1 MKSLSV
7 GCLFFLFFLQIQ
19 FGLAQNVGI
28 NTSGLSPNTAAL
40 LDIDANPN
48 FNKGLLIPRVTFSQR
63 TGVNFNPLSA
73 AAQGLTVYQTDAGG
87 LGEGFYYNTS
97 TSTTPAWSFLLNN
110 NSGWSLTG
118 NAATTP
124 SSSAIGTAIAT
135 GQNYIGTSDLKDF
148 VIATNNL
155 ERLRI
160 NSAGN
165 IGIGTLS
172 PTSTALLT
180 INPTTNALRD
190 AIDITMTGATST
202 ATGLNISA
210 GSSSV
215 NGISVANS
223 SSSQSSSFY
232 GIGAVLSSTNIVSG
246 YNAYRNSSG
255 LSYGIYAINGTNA
268 SYATNANT
276 WAAFLQGRTVI
287 SSESSPS
294 SGLGTDLEIR
304 NTSTGSSPATLSMR
318 QSTSNTTSGNVLA
331 NINFGDNHQTT
342 PQAQIQV
349 ARDASGGTGDLP
361 SNMIFSTTPDATT
374 TLIERMRITNNGNVG
389 IGTTSPNSKLS
400 IVNSAIQGI
409 QLDGYGISGHGIKQ
423 RWLGGTSASPSSP
436 ATGNEINI
444 LEFYTGGTNAA
455 YFGNPSV
462 KMTAQI
468 GSPIGSVLSSVDWH
482 FYTNSTASGTP
493 FKAMTIQGQ
502 TGNVG
507 IGTTSPGEKLTVAA
521 GATDATFFDGVN
533 IKYRY
538 LPDPAN
544 LYRYWMIGNVAGV
557 GMSVGS
563 SPALMFTNGDTYLRS
578 LIVNQDGL
586 SFFTNGT
593 TNANAIE
600 RMRITAAGNIGIGT
614 TAPSTQLHTTG
625 SVRFQTLTGTGNR
638 FVITDLNGNISAGA
652 ATTAGIIAGSGTLNY
667 VPKWTPDGNTLGNS
681 LIFDNGTNVGIGTNT
696 PAAKLEVIGT
706 SARVSNSGD
715 AKFEFFGS
723 SADRG
728 FVGWQS
734 TAPVGV
740 YLLNKDNSPIMF
752 GTTNAERMRIDAA
765 GNVGIGTT
773 VPNAPLTLGSA
784 VTTNLSPE
792 LSVNSTGNKPL
803 FVGQTNGNLGLMIGY
818 DGNDI
823 QGRTGASFATN
834 GDLTLNKYG
843 GNVGIGTSTPAKTV
857 SIGQNIAAN
866 NTDYAIEILRH
877 GTLASPGTYSASS
890 PAIIINDISGDGP
903 TSLEAQGLLQINA
916 SRIADADPNAAN
928 ALLLNVSNDN
938 GSALAVNAKRNI
950 GIGTTSPSTQ
960 LHTTGSVRFQTLTGT
975 GNRFVITDLNGNISA
990 GAATT
995 AGIIT
1000 GSGTLNYVPKWTP
1013 DGATL
1018 GNSLIFDN
1026 GTNVGI
1032 GTNTPAAK
1040 LEVIGTSARVSNS
1053 GDAKFEFFG
1062 SSADRGFVGWQSTAP
1077 VGVYLLNKDNS
1088 PIMFGTTNAERM
1100 RIDAAGNVGIGTT
1113 VPNAPLTLGSAVTT
1127 NLSPE
1132 LSVNS
1137 TGNKPLFVGQ
1147 TNGNLGLMIGYDGN
1161 DIQGR
1166 TGASFATNGDL
1177 TLNKYGGNVG
1187 IGTSTPAKT
1196 VSIGQ
1201 NIAANNT
1208 DYAIE
1213 ILRHGTL
1220 ASPGTYS
1227 ASSPA
1232 IIINDIS
1239 GDGPTSLEAQG
1250 LLQINAPRIADADP
1264 NAANALLLNISND
1277 NGSALAVNAKRN
1289 IGIGSTSPSTQLH
1302 TTGGVRFQTLTGT
1315 GNRFVITDLD
1325 GNLSA
1330 GAATTAGIITGGGTL
1345 NYVPKWTPNGTT
1357 LGNSI
1362 IFDNGTNVGIGTNL
1376 PQAKLDIVGG
1386 IRSNSSTPLD
1396 LVSIGTGTYNRTVL
1410 YHDLTYGYMLER
1422 ARTTDASNGTII
1434 DWSINQR
1441 GGGTPALIA
1450 KGNGNVGIGTA
1461 SPIAALDIQAS
1472 PGTIR
1477 QKGMTTMV
1485 TDLLTANTTFAR
1497 RYEIARVAIDYN
1509 DWNWVGPIEIE
1520 LYENYYNAGLKK
1532 KYYVY
1537 YGYVSNSGAY
1547 LSEVGGFGSN
1557 NFQVSIG
1564 SEVVVSGDIRYIPIY
1579 VDVRYYGY
1587 VTAVLKTNRTITLSN
1602 PPGGGQIW
1610 LNSSPTG
1617 SDIADFTGDSKVFM
1631 NNVSGF
1637 TSIFN
1642 YGNVGIGTA
1651 TPEAKLHVEA
1661 GKIFG
1666 SKTSFPNPASYS
1678 DADLVLGSNSDTRNG
1693 YGGTNGSHIFL
1704 RSSDK
1709 SAITAL
1715 DENQNLGQISYQ
1727 NLVWTVGENVG
1738 WGTQTIKLPN
1748 LAGTGTRFVVTDLN
1762 GNLSAGAATTAGIIA
1777 GSGTLNYLPK
1787 WTPDGA
1793 TLGNSLIFDNGT
1805 NVGIGTTNPSAKLH
1819 VPGDFKRGEVY
1830 QTTVSRSLTQNVGD
1844 YIEIGAFTNNGVG
1857 FYAEF
1862 SIYTHACGVIQMENF
1877 KFMTTSYSS
1886 GVSGSWIEL
1895 PLEGSNDLYNNTQAI
1910 AIDVMNPDRTTTGS
1924 PVYAR
1929 LRTKAGTCSTMGVT
1943 VIINTNV
1950 GFTPSTG
1957 SGVGGVVQPGYLGSN
1972 KWQFPVSPTAW
1983 NNTSSGLF
1991 ITSNGNVGIG
2001 TTSPQKTLDV
2011 NGAFRVDA
2019 PNKITQITE
2028 HFSLFSGTISGPGN
2042 WPSCTDPAKI
2052 VTIGTITSGAYAP
2065 IEIEIYG
2072 THRGYNNTSYFEYKK
2087 FIIMVGDVVSA
2098 IQVLSGG
2105 GQNTVNLW
2113 NGSTAGLYNNI
2124 FIGGGFDIRL
2134 QIQPVCGANFNYNY
2148 IVKYATSSFTP
2159 SATRAW

>member
-7 GCLFFLFFLQIQ
+7 GSILFLFFLQIQ

-63 TGVNFNPLSA
+63 TGANFNPLSA

-97 TSTTPAWSFLLNN
+97 TSTTPTWAFLLNN

-135 GQNYIGTSDLKDF
+135 GQNYVGTSDLKDF
-148 VIATNNL
+148 VMATNNL

-210 GSSSV
+210 GSLNV

-223 SSSQSSSFY
+223 SSSQSSLFY

-304 NTSTGSSPATLSMR
+304 NTSTGSSPVTLSMR

-374 TLIERMRITNNGNVG
+374 TLTERMRITNNGNVG

-409 QLDGYGISGHGIKQ
+409 QLDGYGTSGHGIKQ

-436 ATGNEINI
+436 VAGNEINI

-455 YFGNPSV
+455 YFTTPSV

-468 GSPIGSVLSSVDWH
+468 GSAIGSVLSSVDWH
-482 FYTNSTASGTP
+482 FYTNSTGTGTP

-538 LPDPAN
+538 APDPAN
-544 LYRYWMIGNVAGV
+544 TYRYWMIANTYSV
-557 GMSVGS
+557 GMSVGN
-563 SPALMFTNGDTYLRS
+563 SPALMFTNGDSYLRS

-593 TNANAIE
+593 TNGNATE
-600 RMRITAAGNIGIGT
+600 KMRITTAGNIGIGT
-614 TAPSTQLHTTG
+614 ASPSTQLHTTG

-652 ATTAGIIAGSGTLNY
+652 ATTAGIITGSGTLNY
-667 VPKWTPDGNTLGNS
+667 VPKWTPDGATLGNS
-681 LIFDNGTNVGIGTNT
+681 SIFDNGTNVGIGTVSPESPLHVAGNIRLSSIASQNRYILIGNDAEANT
-696 PAAKLEVIGT
+696 GTGSLAIQAGAGSNGYGGSLSLFAHAHTTKPGWVSVGLSTGAGSGATEGRFTVNNQGLSGGTDLFTVLRTGNVGIGTSTPETLLNLPTTGTARIGTGAAGRVDLDIDASGAPVIGRLRAAKNGAYEAALSFWTQTSAGAFGERVRIDGSGNVGIGTTSPLANLDVRGTSFRDSKFSSTKVIELNFPNTVADQKVDLYMTGAQVFWGSITVSIEDSYNYQNASGGLTKKFYLGLNAGNAIYTNENRYIDEGGSTANNYAISDLRWDAVNSRYYITIVHRVSTANAPRITLKGATRDESNTDNFTTFTAGPVYTTDQTSYPRPYITFNNSIGIGTASPSSQLHTTGSVRFQSLTGTGNRFVITDLDGNLSAGAATTAGIITGGGTLNYLPKWTPNGTTLGNSIIFDDGTNVGIGTNLPQAKLDIVGGIRSNSSTPLDLVSIGTGTYNRTVLYHDLTYGYMLERARTTDASNGTIIDWSINQRGGGTPALIAKGNGNVGIGTASPAAKLEVVGT

-773 VPNAPLTLGSA
+773 VPNAPLTLGNA

-823 QGRTGASFATN
+823 QGRTGANFATN

-960 LHTTGSVRFQTLTGT
+960 LHTTGSVRFQSLTGT
-975 GNRFVITDLNGNISA
+975 GNRFVISDLNGNI
-990 GAATT
+990 
-995 AGIIT
+995 
-1000 GSGTLNYVPKWTP
+1000 
-1013 DGATL
+1013 
-1018 GNSLIFDN
+1018 
-1026 GTNVGI
+1026 
-1032 GTNTPAAK
+1032 
-1040 LEVIGTSARVSNS
+1040 
-1053 GDAKFEFFG
+1053 
-1062 SSADRGFVGWQSTAP
+1062 
-1077 VGVYLLNKDNS
+1077 
-1088 PIMFGTTNAERM
+1088 
-1100 RIDAAGNVGIGTT
+1100 
-1113 VPNAPLTLGSAVTT
+1113 
-1127 NLSPE
+1127 
-1132 LSVNS
+1132 
-1137 TGNKPLFVGQ
+1137 
-1147 TNGNLGLMIGYDGN
+1147 
-1161 DIQGR
+1161 
-1166 TGASFATNGDL
+1166 
-1177 TLNKYGGNVG
+1177 
-1187 IGTSTPAKT
+1187 
-1196 VSIGQ
+1196 
-1201 NIAANNT
+1201 
-1208 DYAIE
+1208 
-1213 ILRHGTL
+1213 
-1220 ASPGTYS
+1220 
-1227 ASSPA
+1227 
-1232 IIINDIS
+1232 
-1239 GDGPTSLEAQG
+1239 
-1250 LLQINAPRIADADP
+1250 
-1264 NAANALLLNISND
+1264 
-1277 NGSALAVNAKRN
+1277 
-1289 IGIGSTSPSTQLH
+1289 
-1302 TTGGVRFQTLTGT
+1302 
-1315 GNRFVITDLD
+1315 
-1325 GNLSA
+1325 
-1330 GAATTAGIITGGGTL
+1330 
-1345 NYVPKWTPNGTT
+1345 
-1357 LGNSI
+1357 
-1362 IFDNGTNVGIGTNL
+1362 
-1376 PQAKLDIVGG
+1376 
-1386 IRSNSSTPLD
+1386 
-1396 LVSIGTGTYNRTVL
+1396 
-1410 YHDLTYGYMLER
+1410 
-1422 ARTTDASNGTII
+1422 
-1434 DWSINQR
+1434 
-1441 GGGTPALIA
+1441 
-1450 KGNGNVGIGTA
+1450 
-1461 SPIAALDIQAS
+1461 
-1472 PGTIR
+1472 
-1477 QKGMTTMV
+1477 
-1485 TDLLTANTTFAR
+1485 
-1497 RYEIARVAIDYN
+1497 
-1509 DWNWVGPIEIE
+1509 
-1520 LYENYYNAGLKK
+1520 
-1532 KYYVY
+1532 
-1537 YGYVSNSGAY
+1537 
-1547 LSEVGGFGSN
+1547 
-1557 NFQVSIG
+1557 
-1564 SEVVVSGDIRYIPIY
+1564 
-1579 VDVRYYGY
+1579 
-1587 VTAVLKTNRTITLSN
+1587 
-1602 PPGGGQIW
+1602 
-1610 LNSSPTG
+1610 
-1617 SDIADFTGDSKVFM
+1617 
-1631 NNVSGF
+1631 
-1637 TSIFN
+1637 
-1642 YGNVGIGTA
+1642 
-1651 TPEAKLHVEA
+1651 
-1661 GKIFG
+1661 
-1666 SKTSFPNPASYS
+1666 
-1678 DADLVLGSNSDTRNG
+1678 
-1693 YGGTNGSHIFL
+1693 
-1704 RSSDK
+1704 
-1709 SAITAL
+1709 
-1715 DENQNLGQISYQ
+1715 
-1727 NLVWTVGENVG
+1727 
-1738 WGTQTIKLPN
+1738 
-1748 LAGTGTRFVVTDLN
+1748 
-1762 GNLSAGAATTAGIIA
+1762 SAGAATTAGIIA

-1830 QTTVSRSLTQNVGD
+1830 QTTVSRSLTQNAGD

>member
-877 GTLASPGTYSASS
+877 GTAASPGTYSA
-890 PAIIINDISGDGP
+890 N
-903 TSLEAQGLLQINA
+903 
-916 SRIADADPNAAN
+916 
-928 ALLLNVSNDN
+928 
-938 GSALAVNAKRNI
+938 
-950 GIGTTSPSTQ
+950 
-960 LHTTGSVRFQTLTGT
+960 
-975 GNRFVITDLNGNISA
+975 
-990 GAATT
+990 
-995 AGIIT
+995 
-1000 GSGTLNYVPKWTP
+1000 
-1013 DGATL
+1013 
-1018 GNSLIFDN
+1018 
-1026 GTNVGI
+1026 
-1032 GTNTPAAK
+1032 
-1040 LEVIGTSARVSNS
+1040 
-1053 GDAKFEFFG
+1053 
-1062 SSADRGFVGWQSTAP
+1062 
-1077 VGVYLLNKDNS
+1077 
-1088 PIMFGTTNAERM
+1088 
-1100 RIDAAGNVGIGTT
+1100 
-1113 VPNAPLTLGSAVTT
+1113 
-1127 NLSPE
+1127 
-1132 LSVNS
+1132 
-1137 TGNKPLFVGQ
+1137 
-1147 TNGNLGLMIGYDGN
+1147 
-1161 DIQGR
+1161 
-1166 TGASFATNGDL
+1166 
-1177 TLNKYGGNVG
+1177 
-1187 IGTSTPAKT
+1187 
-1196 VSIGQ
+1196 
-1201 NIAANNT
+1201 
-1208 DYAIE
+1208 
-1213 ILRHGTL
+1213 
-1220 ASPGTYS
+1220 
-1227 ASSPA
+1227 SPA